1 MLPLPNLVA
10 QLLLLHQLHP
20 VEPGHQVVVDLIL
33 QLCQP
38 VQVGQEPTANLRLD
52 ERRQLRIAQ
61 SQPAAR
67 GDAVGLVLEPLR
79 IAGVPVPEQVAFQQ
93 LRVNLCHAV
102 DGRGHVHG
110 QVGHVG
116 GVVLQDEQVP
126 VRVLG
131 FQAGVDA
138 LQDGANFRHHRPQQ
152 LHVPLLQRLAHHRVV
167 GVGEHLPGELKGGV
181 KGQPTLHQQ
190 PHQLRDGQ
198 GGVGVV
204 ELDGAEGGQV
214 FPVVSV
220 GGLVAPQDVL
230 QRRGGQHVLLLDAQ
244 PLALPGGVVGVEH
257 PGDVLGGVL
266 LRQRLVVVLG
276 VERLKVQLVHRLA
289 LPQPQGADV
298 VVAVADDGHIVGDG
312 DDGLVG
318 KGDPHGVFVP
328 AIAPRVAEVG
338 PVVDHLLLSVV
349 LEPLL
354 EQPEPVA
361 QSIAGQREI
370 QGSGAVQKARRQ
382 PSQAAVAQRGV
393 LHLLQHGQIDPTLG
407 EGGAHLLQDAQV
419 VEVAVDE
426 PPHQVLGGEIIRL
439 AQRRTP
445 PPAGA
450 PLLGDG
456 QHHRFPQ
463 TVVEAGG
470 VGLHQT
476 LVVTAFEDGLG
487 GVDDAVDDFIH
498 RQFAPESRSRAD
510 DRPLLPASA
519 GYGQGWGSAVPA

>member
-1 MLPLPNLVA
+1 M
-10 QLLLLHQLHP
+10 
-20 VEPGHQVVVDLIL
+20 DL
-33 QLCQP
+33 
-38 VQVGQEPTANLRLD
+38 
-52 ERRQLRIAQ
+52 
-61 SQPAAR
+61 
-67 GDAVGLVLEPLR
+67 GD
-79 IAGVPVPEQVAFQQ
+79 
-93 LRVNLCHAV
+93 AV

-126 VRVLG
+126 VRVLRL
-131 FQAGVDA
+131 QTGVDA
-138 LQDGANFRHHRPQQ
+138 LQDGTNFRHHGAQQ

-167 GVGEHLPGELKGGV
+167 GVREHLPGDLEGGV

-214 FPVVSV
+214 LPVVPVS
-220 GGLVAPQDVL
+220 GLIAPQDVL
-230 QRRGGQHVLLLDAQ
+230 EGGGGQDVLLLDAQ

-266 LRQRLVVVLG
+266 LRQRLIVVLG
-276 VERLKVQLVHRLA
+276 VERLKVQLMDGLA

-298 VVAVADDGHIVGDG
+298 VGAVADDGHVVGDG

-318 KGDPHGVFVP
+318 EGDPHGVFVP
-328 AIAPRVAEVG
+328 AIAPGVAEVG
-338 PVVDHLLLSVV
+338 PVVDHLLLGVV

-354 EQPEPVA
+354 EQPEPIA
-361 QSIAGQREI
+361 QPVAGQGDV
-370 QGSGAVQKARRQ
+370 QGSGAVQKTRRQ
-382 PSQAAVAQRGV
+382 PSQATVAQRGV
-393 LHLLQHGQIDPTLG
+393 LHLFQHGQVNATLG

-476 LVVTAFEDGLG
+476 LVVTAFEDGLS

-510 DRPLLPASA
+510 DRPLPPASA